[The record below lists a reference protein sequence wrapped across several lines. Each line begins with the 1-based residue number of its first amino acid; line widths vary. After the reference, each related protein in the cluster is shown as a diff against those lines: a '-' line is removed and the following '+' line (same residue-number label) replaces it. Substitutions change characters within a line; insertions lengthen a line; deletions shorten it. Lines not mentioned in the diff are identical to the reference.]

1 MKPITIETYFEILE
15 KCALEALESLKL
27 KEFYPKDGT
36 KAIWDDSSLT
46 TQINGLSNDIANDM
60 IRSTYIRE
68 NMRVT
73 FLKAIDRNDKKFAKK
88 YSVTRATFYKKCFE
102 SLLYKKSIQPESLS
116 KPDLGID
123 INNPCVLTFIW
134 NMRNDIA
141 ARSKVY
147 EQHTA
152 NCLEYSKIIN
162 ESLSVPELSNVTK
175 VSEKSEIQ
183 ICKQSKLSIKQIALK
198 LAYEGVKVSKEN
210 ANEIIRKFGH
220 NSGQKL
226 IIEFN
231 KVYNSRNRITDPDE
245 TKRILQNK
253 INLFESV
260 AEILSPQFRSK
271 AEDEIKILKSYLS
284 NY

>member
-1 MKPITIETYFEILE
+1 MKPLTIETYFEILE
-15 KCALEALESLKL
+15 KCALEAFESLKL
-27 KEFYPKDGT
+27 KEFYPKDAT
-36 KAIWDDSSLT
+36 KAIWDDSSYT
-46 TQINGLSNDIANDM
+46 IQINGLPSDVANGL
-60 IRSTYIRE
+60 IRNSYIRE

-73 FLKAIDRNDKKFAKK
+73 FLKALDRNDKKFAKK
-88 YSVTRATFYKKCFE
+88 YSVTRATFYKKCYE
-102 SLLYKKSIQPESLS
+102 SLLYRKSIQPESFN

-123 INNPCVLTFIW
+123 INNPCLLTFIW
-134 NMRNDIA
+134 NMGNDIVG
-141 ARSKVY
+141 RSKVY
-147 EQHTA
+147 EQPA
-152 NCLEYSKIIN
+152 SEALECFKKN
-162 ESLSVPELSNVTK
+162 DESLSVSELSITSK
-175 VSEKSEIQ
+175 VPESEIESCQ
-183 ICKQSKLSIKQIALK
+183 QPKLSIKQIALK
-198 LAYEGVKVSKEN
+198 LAYEGTKVSKEN
-210 ANEIIRKFGH
+210 ANQIIREFGH

-271 AEDEIKILKSYLS
+271 ADDEIKILKSYLS